1 MLYFDKKLNHPLIE
15 LLKKNYTYTNIS
27 IIDNVVP
34 DINSGYIFVNY
45 NKNLSFNH
53 NNKIVLC
60 FKNDSSID
68 FSEYLEKIWWDF
80 LEDPYYVSVLNLDES
95 FKFLKTDFNLIIDYK
110 ELKSVNTFKKRL
122 LISNAYSYCLCA
134 DSEYILYSV
143 ITSSKYRKKVF
154 NFFEKN
160 ILNVEENSF
169 YKVNLIDDYTFEI
182 SNIPYLGNLEN
193 SVSEQLDTLIS
204 ILLRFKDFSRIDLGD
219 QEVYNTD
226 LDEHLFKIFKYI
238 AANKIYPEDF
248 LTVIKNFYEKNK
260 DSIIKLQSFSQNNCS
275 TQRLVSKNSIIAFDY
290 FSLYNVKKHYTS
302 FVVDLAQIIVS
313 ILQNNPSISLFKKMT
328 MVSHIINL
336 VPREYR
342 IYVFFFSLL
351 DRSSIFDQNVSALL
365 SNLFKK
371 ELLNI

>member
-1 MLYFDKKLNHPLIE
+1 MKLSRSAE
-15 LLKKNYTYTNIS
+15 
-27 IIDNVVP
+27 
-34 DINSGYIFVNY
+34 
-45 NKNLSFNH
+45 
-53 NNKIVLC
+53 
-60 FKNDSSID
+60 
-68 FSEYLEKIWWDF
+68 
-80 LEDPYYVSVLNLDES
+80 
-95 FKFLKTDFNLIIDYK
+95 LII
-110 ELKSVNTFKKRL
+110 
-122 LISNAYSYCLCA
+122 ISLQ
-134 DSEYILYSV
+134 EQH
-143 ITSSKYRKKVF
+143 R
-154 NFFEKN
+154 NF
-160 ILNVEENSF
+160 
-169 YKVNLIDDYTFEI
+169 Y
-182 SNIPYLGNLEN
+182 
-193 SVSEQLDTLIS
+193 
-204 ILLRFKDFSRIDLGD
+204 
-219 QEVYNTD
+219 
-226 LDEHLFKIFKYI
+226 LFKIFKYI